1 VGSTDGD
8 GEGEALSNPTEA
20 SASLPAWKAE
30 KPTARA
36 RLKGAANWIAEHE
49 LWLVAVPVTLML
61 FSGRMPIRIIGAS
74 LLLIPIPWVCRWAA
88 KGYLTA
94 TTPMDLPIVI
104 LLGMALVGLYPSVA
118 PAVSKP
124 VLYKMLVEFALFY
137 GLVNSFHSEKR
148 IRTAVAVLLLAG
160 VGVSLLGLVGTG
172 GMARDFS
179 ALLGGYG
186 DFLLQLAQ
194 RLNGAG
200 FNANIVGGTLAMIFP
215 LHFSLLLFDSK
226 GPSASS
232 GRGLW
237 RVFLGLSLPLVGGT
251 LLLTQSRGA
260 IVGVVLALLVVGVW
274 RSRWVLASLPVLL
287 TGILWAVG
295 HFGAQQVA
303 EFLLLTNTTMT
314 AAGRSELWQRAI
326 YMMQDFPYTGIGLG
340 TFSRVMPVLY
350 PTFLI
355 GPDAE
360 VPHAHNL
367 YLQMGIDLGI
377 PGLVAGMA
385 LISAFLLIGIS
396 AMRSARHTQLEGIA
410 VGAMGGFVVYLVHG
424 LVDNITF
431 SAKPGVVV
439 WTIIGLTTALW
450 LRSKDPG
457 KYNVPC
463 QKESARDPN

>member
-1 VGSTDGD
+1 MGSKDI
-8 GEGEALSNPTEA
+8 EGEALSSPKEA
-20 SASLPAWKAE
+20 SASLSTWKAE

-36 RLKGAANWIAEHE
+36 RLKDAANWIAERE
-49 LWLVAVPVTLML
+49 LWLLAVPVTLML
-61 FSGRMPIRIIGAS
+61 FSGQLPIQVIGVS

-94 TTPMDLPIVI
+94 PTPMDLPIVI
-104 LLGMALVGLYPSVA
+104 LLGIAFVGLYPSVA
-118 PAVSKP
+118 PLMSKP
-124 VLYKMLVEFALFY
+124 VLYKMIVEFALFY
-137 GLVNSFHSEKR
+137 GLVNGLHSERR
-148 IRTAVAVLLLAG
+148 IRATTAVLLLAG
-160 VGVSLLGLVGTG
+160 VGASLLGLVGTV

-186 DFLLQLAQ
+186 NFLLKLAR
-194 RLNGAG
+194 RLNEAG
-200 FNANIVGGTLAMIFP
+200 FNGNIVGGTLAMIFP
-215 LHFSLLLFDSK
+215 LYLSLFLFDSK

-237 RVFLGLSLPLVGGT
+237 KLLLGLSLPLVGGT

-260 IVGVVLALLVVGVW
+260 IVGVVLALLLVGVW
-274 RSRWVLASLPVLL
+274 RNRWVLVSLPALL
-287 TGILWAVG
+287 AGIWWAVRY
-295 HFGAQQVA
+295 FGTQQVA
-303 EFLLLTNTTMT
+303 EFLLATNTTVT

-326 YMMQDFPYTGIGLG
+326 YMMQDFPYTGVGLG

-367 YLQMGIDLGI
+367 YLQMGVDLGV

-385 LISAFLLIGIS
+385 LISVFLLIGIS
-396 AMRSARHTQLEGIA
+396 ALWRARGTRLEGIA
-410 VGAMGGFVVYLVHG
+410 VGAMGGFLVHLVHG

-431 SAKPGVVV
+431 STKPGVAI
-439 WTIIGLTTALW
+439 WTIIGLATALW
-450 LRSKDPG
+450 LRFKDPA
-457 KYNVPC
+457 KHNVSY
-463 QKESARDPN
+463 QKESARCLN